1 MQMERIAA
9 GYQLV
14 EAPVATDA
22 GAVESEQ
29 SEGADSEDE
38 GAADK
43 GAQLGGQVRGVGFGG
58 EGVDLGGEGLDG
70 GGEESRVAWDCR
82 SALPAP
88 PIAAALRSLRLV
100 RPSGTAT

>member
-1 MQMERIAA
+1 MQMERIAV

-29 SEGADSEDE
+29 SEGAD
-38 GAADK
+38 G
-43 GAQLGGQVRGVGFGG
+43 
-58 EGVDLGGEGLDG
+58 
-70 GGEESRVAWDCR
+70 R

-88 PIAAALRSLRLV
+88 PISAAVLGPTK
-100 RPSGTAT
+100 RPSPLEHTR

>member
-29 SEGADSEDE
+29 SEGADGKDE

-43 GAQLGGQVRGVGFGG
+43 GAQLGGQVRGVGVGFGG
-58 EGVDLGGEGLDG
+58 LCQ
-70 GGEESRVAWDCR
+70 S
-82 SALPAP
+82 
-88 PIAAALRSLRLV
+88 
-100 RPSGTAT
+100 